1 MALLGGLAVLVAEA
15 GGDLLPGGACGAG
28 GDDELV
34 LTEVEFAAFG
44 GDGVEIGKLASL
56 GYKATLTRPPEPAG
70 PPGRLTS
77 RKPQQTAQTARL
89 LPPAR

>member
-1 MALLGGLAVLVAEA
+1 VALLGGLAVLVAEA

-28 GDDELV
+28 DDDELV

-56 GYKATLTRPPEPAG
+56 GYEVTLTRPPG
-70 PPGRLTS
+70 TRRT
-77 RKPQQTAQTARL
+77 RRTPQAV
-89 LPPAR
+89 